1 MKPHIKEACTDI
13 DEALNSDEL
22 YNDSIYEFILFL
34 KYWTVK
40 AEKIKEVVDGRS
52 SSKQNSGL

>member
-13 DEALNSDEL
+13 DEALNSDAL

-52 SSKQNSGL
+52 GNG

>member
-1 MKPHIKEACTDI
+1 MEPYIKEACTDI
-13 DEALNSDEL
+13 DEALNSDAL
-22 YNDSIYEFILFL
+22 YNDSIYEFILYL
-34 KYWTVK
+34 KFWMAK